1 MHTARLLQL
10 ASFLEQLEPTRF
22 TLREWVY
29 IPSNVELNP
38 TLQVLPEGSKACP
51 IGWLPYVD
59 PTNWCWIQLSCPQHR
74 GVYPVYKQA
83 KAWREVHPPPQP
95 QGGALH
101 PVITRLWQ
109 QAREWF
115 EVESLPSAVRMFE
128 LAGYDDREPS
138 PAQVAERIREV
149 VGVQ

>member
-22 TLREWVY
+22 TLRTWVN
-29 IPSNVELNP
+29 IPGNVEIKS
-38 TLQVLPEGSKACP
+38 TLRTLPEGSKACP
-51 IGWLPYVD
+51 IGWLPCVD
-59 PTNWCWIQLSCPQHR
+59 PENWCWIQLSCPQHG

-83 KAWREVHPPPQP
+83 KAWQEIQPQP
-95 QGGALH
+95 QGGDLH

-115 EVESLPSAVRMFE
+115 EVESLPPAVRMFE
-128 LAGYDDREPS
+128 LAGYDGREPS

-149 VGVQ
+149 AGVQ